1 MARKHKFDYFD
12 AFVKIG
18 EYAVEYANELVKYM
32 EKNAQ
37 IVAEGREPDIAHAIQ
52 RYEELHKI
60 EEASD
65 DLRHSIVD
73 ALSTEFLAPI
83 EREDIMMLSQNIDDV
98 TDCIEDVLLRIYI
111 NNVIR
116 IRRDALPFADLII
129 SCCETLLDTLREFAD
144 FRKSPTLNEKL
155 IAINTLEEEADK
167 LFISSMHAL
176 HTESD
181 SALEII
187 AWREIYTYMEK
198 CADACEHVA
207 DVIEEI
213 VMKNS

>member
-1 MARKHKFDYFD
+1 MAKNNDNFFFDNFVACADDALQAARLLKSSLSGFSPAALPHLLDQMHQVEHAADRKKHEMKE
-12 AFVKIG
+12 V
-18 EYAVEYANELVKYM
+18 LVK
-32 EKNAQ
+32 AF
-37 IVAEGREPDIAHAIQ
+37 I
-52 RYEELHKI
+52 
-60 EEASD
+60 
-65 DLRHSIVD
+65 
-73 ALSTEFLAPI
+73 TPI

-129 SCCETLLDTLREFAD
+129 SCCETLLDTLREFAE

-176 HTESD
+176 HTESG